1 MKKNGFTLSELII
14 SLSVIGIASAL
25 MMPAIT
31 KLMPDKYKTKTV
43 NVHSKIVSAV
53 NTLLDDD
60 AIYWCVDNDS
70 KEGLSCDGQAQKTD
84 LRNDNRYRG
93 ANKFENLMVYQLGLE
108 NARNPIDNYRWMTP
122 DGAYWRFERG
132 CDNDGNGTFT
142 ANANGTCTTNNAL
155 CYRITVDLNG
165 AVANSRPNRIFGQN
179 GEQKPDRFRFRVDNY
194 GGVTPDD
201 AMSAAYLRNSFKS
214 ADKKDDRARAR
225 QLYADKARYRDL

>member
-31 KLMPDKYKTKTV
+31 KMMPDKYKTKTI
-43 NVHSKIVSAV
+43 NVHSKIVTAV
-53 NTLLDDD
+53 DTLLDDD
-60 AIYWCVDNDS
+60 AIYWCEDNRDE
-70 KEGLSCDGQAQKTD
+70 EGLSCDGRAQKAIY
-84 LRNDNRYRG
+84 RNDARYEG
-93 ANKFENLMVYQLGLE
+93 ANKFENLMIDQLGLE
-108 NARNPIDNYRWMTP
+108 DARNPIDNYRWMSS

-132 CDNDGNGTFT
+132 CDANRDGSFV
-142 ANANGTCTTNNAL
+142 ANANGTCPVNNTL

-165 AVANSRPNRIFGQN
+165 ALGNKRPNRIFGQN

-201 AMSAAYLRNSFKS
+201 AMSATYLRNSFKS
-214 ADKKDDRARAR
+214 ADKKSDRERVR
-225 QLYADKARYRDL
+225 VLYNQKARYRAL